1 MIARSVVVGFALLIA
16 ASTTG
21 ARAEVIGPL
30 LPKAAFEAGL
40 QSRYVDREIYYRGA
54 EEDVQQS
61 ELAII
66 GRWGVTEFA
75 TLSFELSP
83 GSGKIVGGF
92 NGSTISY
99 VVGAGIQATVF
110 RNDHVRSTASY
121 QITMT
126 MHRIEDYP
134 DPNAATESHTG
145 ELMLEGTLKLW
156 DGDFNWFAGP
166 AYSVYYFSHEATIGR
181 SEEVWY
187 SESNFGGVAGFNWV
201 LWDHLNIAS
210 HLLWVEN
217 PQPRVALLYRF

>member
-1 MIARSVVVGFALLIA
+1 MIGAALLVA
-16 ASTTG
+16 TSVSG
-21 ARAEVIGPL
+21 SKAEVIGPL
-30 LPKAAFEAGL
+30 LPKSAFEAGL
-40 QSRYVDREIYYRGA
+40 QYRYVEREIYYHGA
-54 EEDVQQS
+54 EKDVQQS
-61 ELAII
+61 DQAII
-66 GRWGVTEFA
+66 GRWGATEFA

-99 VVGAGIQATVF
+99 IVGAGIQATVF
-110 RNDHVRSTASY
+110 RNEHVRSTVAY

-126 MHRIEDYP
+126 LQRIEDYP
-134 DPNAATESHTG
+134 DPNASTESHTG
-145 ELMLEGTLKLW
+145 ELMLEGDLKLW
-156 DGDFNWFAGP
+156 DGDFSWFAGP
-166 AYSVYYFSHEATIGR
+166 AYSVYYFVHEATIDR

-187 SESNFGGVAGFNWV
+187 SESNFGGVVGFNWV